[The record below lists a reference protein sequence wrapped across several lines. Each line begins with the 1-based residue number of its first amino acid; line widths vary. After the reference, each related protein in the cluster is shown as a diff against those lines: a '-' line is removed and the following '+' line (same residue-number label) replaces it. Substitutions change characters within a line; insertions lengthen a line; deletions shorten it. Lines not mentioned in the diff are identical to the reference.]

1 MGAASRFLG
10 QLKGSSRAMS
20 RLILRSKTLEQDFTP
35 KSLGGAVPPS
45 RLELGP
51 KKRKRKSGGRRRPP
65 PATASASGSG
75 SRPRAARTSSE
86 GGNEAYVGEDET
98 HAYGAGDDSD
108 MDVNLVGCDASV
120 TETDGRVSKEA
131 LKQNEKSEEWRA
143 DRAAHAHGASVFAS
157 FATSAVASA
166 GTAAVT
172 EALRVKQEIAIA
184 SHFVPQA
191 LALSEKDDTERSEK
205 WSKFCESIVDGTYK
219 GCGSDYEIVEWLQ
232 VAVPM

>member
-35 KSLGGAVPPS
+35 KSPGGAVPPS

-65 PATASASGSG
+65 PATASAPGSG

-98 HAYGAGDDSD
+98 HVYGADDDSD
-108 MDVNLVGCDASV
+108 MDVNLVGCDAGV

-143 DRAAHAHGASVFAS
+143 DRAAHAHGASVFTS
-157 FATSAVASA
+157 FGTSGVATA
-166 GTAAVT
+166 GSAAVI
-172 EALRVKQEIAIA
+172 EAMRVKQELAIT

-191 LALSEKDDTERSEK
+191 LALSEKGDTERSNEK

-219 GCGSDYEIVEWLQ
+219 GWGSDYEIVDARL
-232 VAVPM
+232 